1 MRLGLIFVIVF
12 IVIML
17 GMRMLRAKGD
27 GDR

>member
-1 MRLGLIFVIVF
+1 MRLGLIFAIVF

-17 GMRMLRAKGD
+17 GMRMLRSKND